1 MLLRTT
7 VYLKETYSSNNPKLD
22 YTVPKR
28 VLTKPSKPVRNENH
42 DNENYDYILKV
53 NEILGQDPNY
63 Q

>member
-1 MLLRTT
+1 MT
-7 VYLKETYSSNNPKLD
+7 VYLQDTFSTKNPKFA
-22 YTVPKR
+22 YAIEKRPKR

-53 NEILGQDPNY
+53 GEILGQDPNY